1 MRRTLSLARET
12 TQGRSV
18 QYNSRLLSLSRGVI
32 YVSHFIL
39 LTHQQGANMWNQGGY
54 SESSTVGGYTQSPGG
69 FASPSLSQGGEKK
82 GRARANQIIPCT
94 VSQMMSASQADE
106 AFKVGDVEV
115 AQVTI
120 VGVIRSTDKSMT
132 NIQYKVDDMT
142 GAPMDVKQWVDTE
155 DPGVDS
161 TVLPPGTYVKVS
173 GNLRSFQNH
182 RSVVAFSVRP
192 LEDMNEITSH
202 MLEVV
207 QAHMA
212 LGKPQ
217 STSGGV
223 GGRMSSNDTAMSRSG
238 MDNKG
243 GSYEGANDMTNNGL
257 SANQNQVLSLI
268 RSCPDAQGISIQDL
282 KQRLSG
288 ISLTVI
294 KQAVEFLSNEGH
306 IFSTIDED
314 HYKSTDNDD

>member
-1 MRRTLSLARET
+1 
-12 TQGRSV
+12 
-18 QYNSRLLSLSRGVI
+18 
-32 YVSHFIL
+32 
-39 LTHQQGANMWNQGGY
+39 MWNQGGY
-54 SESSTVGGYTQSPGG
+54 TESGMVGGYTQSPGG
-69 FASPSLSQGGEKK
+69 FASPALSQGGEKK
-82 GRARANQIIPCT
+82 GRTRATQIIPCT
-94 VSQMMSASQADE
+94 VSQLMSASQADE
-106 AFKVGDVEV
+106 VFRVGDVEV
-115 AQVTI
+115 TQVTI
-120 VGVIRSTDKSMT
+120 VGIIRSTDKSMT

-155 DPGVDS
+155 DPSVDS

-192 LEDMNEITSH
+192 LADMNEITSH
-202 MLEVV
+202 ILEVV

-212 LGKPQ
+212 LSKPQ
-217 STSGGV
+217 TMPGIGGGMGASSTSVVRQGLGI
-223 GGRMSSNDTAMSRSG
+223 T
-238 MDNKG
+238 G
-243 GSYEGANDMTNNGL
+243 GSYAGANENQLMVINGL

-268 RSCPDAQGISIQDL
+268 KGCPDQQGISIQDL

-288 ISLTVI
+288 ISLAVI

>member
-1 MRRTLSLARET
+1 
-12 TQGRSV
+12 
-18 QYNSRLLSLSRGVI
+18 
-32 YVSHFIL
+32 
-39 LTHQQGANMWNQGGY
+39 MWNQGY
-54 SESSTVGGYTQSPGG
+54 NESSMGGGYTQSPGG

-82 GRARANQIIPCT
+82 QRARATQIIPCT
-94 VSQMMSASQADE
+94 VSQLMSASQADE

-155 DPGVDS
+155 DPGMDS

-217 STSGGV
+217 STMGTGG
-223 GGRMSSNDTAMSRSG
+223 GMSSNVTSVSRPGMASG
-238 MDNKG
+238 AAVT
-243 GSYEGANDMTNNGL
+243 GSYAGATDMVNNGL
-257 SANQNQVLSLI
+257 SGNQNQVLSLI
-268 RSCPDAQGISIQDL
+268 RGCPDQQGISIQDL

-288 ISLTVI
+288 MSMNII

-314 HYKSTDNDD
+314 HFKSTDNDD

>member
-1 MRRTLSLARET
+1 
-12 TQGRSV
+12 
-18 QYNSRLLSLSRGVI
+18 
-32 YVSHFIL
+32 
-39 LTHQQGANMWNQGGY
+39 MWNQGGY
-54 SESSTVGGYTQSPGG
+54 SESGMAGGYTQSPGG
-69 FASPSLSQGGEKK
+69 FASPALSQGGEKK
-82 GRARANQIIPCT
+82 GRTRATQIIPCT
-94 VSQMMSASQADE
+94 VSQLMSASQADE
-106 AFKVGDVEV
+106 AFRVGGVEV

-120 VGVIRSTDKSMT
+120 VGIIRNTDKSMT

-155 DPGVDS
+155 DSSVDN

-192 LEDMNEITSH
+192 LEDINEITSH

-217 STSGGV
+217 TMSNIGG
-223 GGRMSSNDTAMSRSG
+223 GMSSSVTPMSRPAIGG
-238 MDNKG
+238 MG
-243 GSYEGANDMTNNGL
+243 GSYAGANDMMNNGL
-257 SANQNQVLSLI
+257 NANQNQVLSLI
-268 RSCPDAQGISIQDL
+268 RGCPDQQGISIQDL
-282 KQRLSG
+282 KLRLG
-288 ISLTVI
+288 GMSLPVI

>member
-1 MRRTLSLARET
+1 MA
-12 TQGRSV
+12 
-18 QYNSRLLSLSRGVI
+18 
-32 YVSHFIL
+32 
-39 LTHQQGANMWNQGGY
+39 
-54 SESSTVGGYTQSPGG
+54 GGYTQSPGG
-69 FASPSLSQGGEKK
+69 FASPSMSQGGEKK
-82 GRARANQIIPCT
+82 GRTRATQIIPCT
-94 VSQMMSASQADE
+94 VSQLMSASQADE

-120 VGVIRSTDKSMT
+120 VGIIRSTDKSMT

-207 QAHMA
+207 HAHMA
-212 LGKPQ
+212 LCKPQ
-217 STSGGV
+217 STTSAGG
-223 GGRMSSNDTAMSRSG
+223 MTSSMTPMSRTNMGG
-238 MDNKG
+238 M
-243 GSYEGANDMTNNGL
+243 GAEANHMVNNGL
-257 SANQNQVLSLI
+257 SASQNQVLSLI
-268 RSCPDAQGISIQDL
+268 RSCPDQEGISIQDI

-288 ISLTVI
+288 MSINII
-294 KQAVEFLSNEGH
+294 KQALEFMSNEGH

-314 HYKSTDNDD
+314 HYKSTDNDE

>member
-1 MRRTLSLARET
+1 
-12 TQGRSV
+12 
-18 QYNSRLLSLSRGVI
+18 
-32 YVSHFIL
+32 
-39 LTHQQGANMWNQGGY
+39 MWNQGGY
-54 SESSTVGGYTQSPGG
+54 SESSMVGYNQSPGG
-69 FASPSLSQGGEKK
+69 FASPALSQGGEKK
-82 GRARANQIIPCT
+82 ARTRATQIIPCT
-94 VSQMMSASQADE
+94 VSQLMSATQADE

-142 GAPMDVKQWVDTE
+142 CAPMDVKQWVDTE
-155 DPGVDS
+155 DPSVDS

-182 RSVVAFSVRP
+182 RSVVAFSIRP

-207 QAHMA
+207 QAHLA
-212 LGKPQ
+212 LSKPQ
-217 STSGGV
+217 TIGG
-223 GGRMSSNDTAMSRSG
+223 GGGTSSNMVSMPQPG
-238 MDNKG
+238 MGSMG
-243 GSYEGANDMTNNGL
+243 GMAGGYAGANDMVNNGL
-257 SANQNQVLSLI
+257 SPNQNQVLSLI
-268 RSCPDAQGISIQDL
+268 RSCPEPQGISIQDL
-282 KQRLSG
+282 KQRLGSMN
-288 ISLTVI
+288 LAVI

>member
-1 MRRTLSLARET
+1 
-12 TQGRSV
+12 
-18 QYNSRLLSLSRGVI
+18 
-32 YVSHFIL
+32 
-39 LTHQQGANMWNQGGY
+39 MWNQGGFNATG
-54 SESSTVGGYTQSPGG
+54 TVGGYTQSPGG

-94 VSQMMSASQADE
+94 VSQLMSASQADE
-106 AFKVGDVEV
+106 AFRVGDVEV
-115 AQVTI
+115 AQVTL

-155 DPGVDS
+155 DPSVDS

-182 RSVVAFSVRP
+182 RSVVAFSVRT

-212 LGKPQ
+212 LNKSQ
-217 STSGGV
+217 S
-223 GGRMSSNDTAMSRSG
+223 MSSAGGGMSSDITPMSRPAAG
-238 MDNKG
+238 NMG
-243 GSYEGANDMTNNGL
+243 GSYSGAMDMVNNGL

-268 RSCPDAQGISIQDL
+268 KGCPDTQGISIQEL
-282 KQRLSG
+282 KQRLSV
-288 ISLTVI
+288 ISLPVI

-314 HYKSTDNDD
+314 HFKSTDNDD

>member
-1 MRRTLSLARET
+1 
-12 TQGRSV
+12 
-18 QYNSRLLSLSRGVI
+18 
-32 YVSHFIL
+32 
-39 LTHQQGANMWNQGGY
+39 MWNQGGY
-54 SESSTVGGYTQSPGG
+54 ADSSMAGGYTQSPGG

-82 GRARANQIIPCT
+82 GRTRATQIIPCT
-94 VSQMMSASQADE
+94 VSQLMSASQADE

-115 AQVTI
+115 AQVTL
-120 VGVIRSTDKSMT
+120 VGIIRSTDKSMT

-142 GAPMDVKQWVDTE
+142 SAPMDVKQWVDTE
-155 DPGVDS
+155 DPSVDS

-207 QAHMA
+207 HAHMA
-212 LGKPQ
+212 LCKPQ
-217 STSGGV
+217 TMTSAGG
-223 GGRMSSNDTAMSRSG
+223 MNSSMTSMSRTNMGNMGTMGSMG
-238 MDNKG
+238 SMG
-243 GSYEGANDMTNNGL
+243 GGYQGANNMINNGL
-257 SANQNQVLSLI
+257 SASQNQVLSLI
-268 RSCPDAQGISIQDL
+268 RSCPDPQGISIQDI

-288 ISLTVI
+288 MSINII
-294 KQAVEFLSNEGH
+294 KQAVDFLSNEGH

-314 HYKSTDNDD
+314 HYKSTDNDE

>member
-1 MRRTLSLARET
+1 
-12 TQGRSV
+12 
-18 QYNSRLLSLSRGVI
+18 
-32 YVSHFIL
+32 
-39 LTHQQGANMWNQGGY
+39 MWNQGGY
-54 SESSTVGGYTQSPGG
+54 NESSMVGGYTQSPGG

-94 VSQMMSASQADE
+94 VSQLMSASQADE

-182 RSVVAFSVRP
+182 RSVVAFGVRP

-217 STSGGV
+217 SMSGGV
-223 GGRMSSNDTAMSRSG
+223 GGGMSSNATPMSRSG
-238 MDNKG
+238 MDNMG
-243 GSYEGANDMTNNGL
+243 GSYAGANDMTNNGL
-257 SANQNQVLSLI
+257 SANQNQHLAKVTLHVQRQKNFLPLLVLLDLLFVIVIIVPIVRLWEMMTQKSLDGLLL
-268 RSCPDAQGISIQDL
+268 RSGALTGQLHPFAADNLQLVPHAEARQALLLDL
-282 KQRLSG
+282 
-288 ISLTVI
+288 LTVPHHADL
-294 KQAVEFLSNEGH
+294 QTRRLH
-306 IFSTIDED
+306 
-314 HYKSTDNDD
+314 

>member
-1 MRRTLSLARET
+1 
-12 TQGRSV
+12 
-18 QYNSRLLSLSRGVI
+18 
-32 YVSHFIL
+32 
-39 LTHQQGANMWNQGGY
+39 MWNQGGY
-54 SESSTVGGYTQSPGG
+54 TDSTMGGGYTQSPGG

-82 GRARANQIIPCT
+82 GRTRASQIIPCT
-94 VSQMMSASQADE
+94 VSQLMSASQADE

-115 AQVTI
+115 SQITI
-120 VGVIRSTDKSMT
+120 VGIIRSTDKSMT

-155 DPGVDS
+155 DPGVDN
-161 TVLPPGTYVKVS
+161 TILPPGTYVKVS

-182 RSVVAFSVRP
+182 RSVVAFRIRP

-212 LGKPQ
+212 LCKPQ
-217 STSGGV
+217 TMTSAGG
-223 GGRMSSNDTAMSRSG
+223 MNNSMASMSRTNVGNMGSMG
-238 MDNKG
+238 SMGSMG
-243 GSYEGANDMTNNGL
+243 GGYSGANMVNNGL
-257 SANQNQVLSLI
+257 NASQNQVLSLI
-268 RSCPDAQGISIQDL
+268 RSCPDPQGISIQDL

-288 ISLTVI
+288 MSINII

-314 HYKSTDNDD
+314 HYKSTDNDE

>member
-1 MRRTLSLARET
+1 
-12 TQGRSV
+12 
-18 QYNSRLLSLSRGVI
+18 
-32 YVSHFIL
+32 
-39 LTHQQGANMWNQGGY
+39 MWNQGGY
-54 SESSTVGGYTQSPGG
+54 SESSMVGGYTQSPGG
-69 FASPSLSQGGEKK
+69 FASPALSQGGEKK
-82 GRARANQIIPCT
+82 GRTRATQIIPCS
-94 VSQMMSASQADE
+94 VSQLMSASQADE

-155 DPGVDS
+155 DPSVDS

-182 RSVVAFSVRP
+182 RSIVAFSVRP

-212 LGKPQ
+212 LSKPQ
-217 STSGGV
+217 TMSAARGEMSFNVPPMSRPGVGSMSGGY
-223 GGRMSSNDTAMSRSG
+223 A
-238 MDNKG
+238 
-243 GSYEGANDMTNNGL
+243 GASDMANNGL

-268 RSCPDAQGISIQDL
+268 RSCPDPQGISIQDL

-288 ISLTVI
+288 MSLAVI

>member
-1 MRRTLSLARET
+1 
-12 TQGRSV
+12 
-18 QYNSRLLSLSRGVI
+18 
-32 YVSHFIL
+32 
-39 LTHQQGANMWNQGGY
+39 MWNQGGY
-54 SESSTVGGYTQSPGG
+54 NESSMVGGYTQSPGG

-94 VSQMMSASQADE
+94 VSQLMSASQADE

-182 RSVVAFSVRP
+182 RSVVAFGVRP

-217 STSGGV
+217 SMSGGV
-223 GGRMSSNDTAMSRSG
+223 GGGMSSNATPMSRSG
-238 MDNKG
+238 MDNMG
-243 GSYEGANDMTNNGL
+243 GSYAGANDMTNNGL

>member
-1 MRRTLSLARET
+1 
-12 TQGRSV
+12 
-18 QYNSRLLSLSRGVI
+18 
-32 YVSHFIL
+32 
-39 LTHQQGANMWNQGGY
+39 MWNQGN
-54 SESSTVGGYTQSPGG
+54 ETSTVGGYTQSPGG
-69 FASPSLSQGGEKK
+69 FASPALSQGGDKK
-82 GRARANQIIPCT
+82 GRTRANQIIPCT
-94 VSQMMSASQADE
+94 VSQLMSASQADE

-120 VGVIRSTDKSMT
+120 VGIIRSTDKSMT

-155 DPGVDS
+155 DPSVDS

-207 QAHMA
+207 QAHMVLFSSHA
-212 LGKPQ
+212 QLVSPRTVC
-217 STSGGV
+217 SLSCTSCPLLFA
-223 GGRMSSNDTAMSRSG
+223 R
-238 MDNKG
+238 
-243 GSYEGANDMTNNGL
+243 
-257 SANQNQVLSLI
+257 VLSLI
-268 RSCPDAQGISIQDL
+268 RSCQDAQGISIQDL

-288 ISLTVI
+288 MSLAVI

-314 HYKSTDNDD
+314 HFKSTDSDD

>member
-1 MRRTLSLARET
+1 M
-12 TQGRSV
+12 
-18 QYNSRLLSLSRGVI
+18 
-32 YVSHFIL
+32 F
-39 LTHQQGANMWNQGGY
+39 NQGGY
-54 SESSTVGGYTQSPGG
+54 SEPSMGGGYTQSPGG
-69 FASPSLSQGGEKK
+69 FASPALSQGGEKK

-94 VSQMMSASQADE
+94 VSQLMSASQAEE

-115 AQVTI
+115 TQVTL
-120 VGVIRSTDKSMT
+120 VGIIRSTDKSMT

-155 DPGVDS
+155 DPSVDN

-173 GNLRSFQNH
+173 GNVRSFQNH

-207 QAHMA
+207 QAHMM
-212 LGKPQ
+212 LSKSQ
-217 STSGGV
+217 TMSGAA
-223 GGRMSSNDTAMSRSG
+223 GGMSSNVKPMSRLG
-238 MDNKG
+238 METMG
-243 GSYEGANDMTNNGL
+243 GSYAGASDMSNNGL
-257 SANQNQVLSLI
+257 SGNQNQVLSLI
-268 RSCPDAQGISIQDL
+268 RGCPDPQGISIQDI
-282 KQRLSG
+282 KQRLG
-288 ISLTVI
+288 TMSLVVI

-314 HYKSTDNDD
+314 HYKSTDSDD

>member
-1 MRRTLSLARET
+1 
-12 TQGRSV
+12 
-18 QYNSRLLSLSRGVI
+18 
-32 YVSHFIL
+32 
-39 LTHQQGANMWNQGGY
+39 MWNQGGY
-54 SESSTVGGYTQSPGG
+54 SESSMVGGYTQSAGG
-69 FASPSLSQGGEKK
+69 FSSPALSQGGEKK
-82 GRARANQIIPCT
+82 GRTRATQIIPCT
-94 VSQMMSASQADE
+94 VSQLMSASQADE

-155 DPGVDS
+155 DPSVDS

-182 RSVVAFSVRP
+182 RSLVAFSIRP

-207 QAHMA
+207 QAHMV
-212 LGKPQ
+212 LSKPQ
-217 STSGGV
+217 SMSGA
-223 GGRMSSNDTAMSRSG
+223 GGGMSSNVMAISRPAM
-238 MDNKG
+238 
-243 GSYEGANDMTNNGL
+243 GSMVGVYGGANDMANNGL

-268 RSCPDAQGISIQDL
+268 RSCPDPQGISIQDL
-282 KQRLSG
+282 KHRLSG
-288 ISLTVI
+288 MSLTVI

>member
-1 MRRTLSLARET
+1 
-12 TQGRSV
+12 
-18 QYNSRLLSLSRGVI
+18 
-32 YVSHFIL
+32 
-39 LTHQQGANMWNQGGY
+39 MWNQGGY
-54 SESSTVGGYTQSPGG
+54 SESNMVGGYTQSPGG
-69 FASPSLSQGGEKK
+69 FASPAASQGGEKK
-82 GRARANQIIPCT
+82 GRTRATQIVPCT
-94 VSQMMSASQADE
+94 VSQLMSASQADE
-106 AFKVGDVEV
+106 AFRVGDVEV
-115 AQVTI
+115 SQVTI

-142 GAPMDVKQWVDTE
+142 AAPMDVKQWVDTE

-173 GNLRSFQNH
+173 GNMRSFQNH

-207 QAHMA
+207 QAHMV

-217 STSGGV
+217 SMPGA
-223 GGRMSSNDTAMSRSG
+223 GRGMSSNITPMSG
-238 MDNKG
+238 PVKENMG
-243 GSYEGANDMTNNGL
+243 GSYAGANEMANNGL

-268 RSCPDAQGISIQDL
+268 RGCPYPQGISIQDL
-282 KQRLSG
+282 KQRLG
-288 ISLTVI
+288 GMSLVAI

-314 HYKSTDNDD
+314 HYKSTDSDD

>member
-1 MRRTLSLARET
+1 
-12 TQGRSV
+12 
-18 QYNSRLLSLSRGVI
+18 
-32 YVSHFIL
+32 
-39 LTHQQGANMWNQGGY
+39 MWNQGGY
-54 SESSTVGGYTQSPGG
+54 SESSMVGGYTQSPGG

-82 GRARANQIIPCT
+82 GRTRATQIIPCT
-94 VSQMMSASQADE
+94 VSQLMSASQADE

-115 AQVTI
+115 SQVTI

-155 DPGVDS
+155 DPSVDS
-161 TVLPPGTYVKVS
+161 AVLPPGTYVKVS

-182 RSVVAFSVRP
+182 RSVVAFSVRT

-212 LGKPQ
+212 LGKPNAMLG
-217 STSGGV
+217 TGG
-223 GGRMSSNDTAMSRSG
+223 GISSDVTPMSRPGTGS
-238 MDNKG
+238 MG
-243 GSYEGANDMTNNGL
+243 GGYAGANDMVNNGL

-268 RSCPDAQGISIQDL
+268 RGCPDPQGISIQDL

-288 ISLTVI
+288 ISLAVI

-306 IFSTIDED
+306 IFSTVDED

>member
-1 MRRTLSLARET
+1 
-12 TQGRSV
+12 
-18 QYNSRLLSLSRGVI
+18 
-32 YVSHFIL
+32 
-39 LTHQQGANMWNQGGY
+39 MWNQGGH
-54 SESSTVGGYTQSPGG
+54 SESMGGGYTQSPGG
-69 FASPSLSQGGEKK
+69 FASPALSQGGEKK
-82 GRARANQIIPCT
+82 GRTRATQIIPCT

-115 AQVTI
+115 SQVTI
-120 VGVIRSTDKSMT
+120 LGIIRSTDKSMT
-132 NIQYKVDDMT
+132 NIQYKIDDMT

-182 RSVVAFSVRP
+182 RSIVAFSVRP
-192 LEDMNEITSH
+192 VEDMNEITSH

-212 LGKPQ
+212 LGKSQ
-217 STSGGV
+217 TMTGA
-223 GGRMSSNDTAMSRSG
+223 GGRMSSDVMPMSRPGNLGNTGS
-238 MDNKG
+238 MG
-243 GSYEGANDMTNNGL
+243 GGYAGATDMTNNGL
-257 SANQNQVLSLI
+257 STNQNQVLSLI
-268 RSCPDAQGISIQDL
+268 RGCPDPQGISIQDL
-282 KQRLSG
+282 KQRLNVM
-288 ISLTVI
+288 SLAVI

>member
-1 MRRTLSLARET
+1 
-12 TQGRSV
+12 
-18 QYNSRLLSLSRGVI
+18 
-32 YVSHFIL
+32 
-39 LTHQQGANMWNQGGY
+39 MWNQGGY
-54 SESSTVGGYTQSPGG
+54 TETAMVGGYTQSPGG
-69 FASPSLSQGGEKK
+69 FASPTASQGGEKK
-82 GRARANQIIPCT
+82 GRTRATQIIPCT
-94 VSQMMSASQADE
+94 VSQLMSATQVEE

-115 AQVTI
+115 TQVTI
-120 VGVIRSTDKSMT
+120 VGIIRSTDKSMT

-155 DPGVDS
+155 DPSVDS

-182 RSVVAFSVRP
+182 RSVVAFSIRP

-202 MLEVV
+202 ILEVV
-207 QAHMA
+207 HAHMA

-217 STSGGV
+217 TMTDIGGGV
-223 GGRMSSNDTAMSRSG
+223 GANNTLMLHQGPGLT
-238 MDNKG
+238 G
-243 GSYEGANDMTNNGL
+243 GSYAGAGGNHIMAINGL
-257 SANQNQVLSLI
+257 SASQNQVLSLI
-268 RSCPDAQGISIQDL
+268 KGCPDQQGISLQDL

-288 ISLTVI
+288 ISLAVI

-314 HYKSTDNDD
+314 HFKSTDSED

>member
-1 MRRTLSLARET
+1 
-12 TQGRSV
+12 
-18 QYNSRLLSLSRGVI
+18 
-32 YVSHFIL
+32 
-39 LTHQQGANMWNQGGY
+39 MWNQGGY
-54 SESSTVGGYTQSPGG
+54 SETSTVGGYTQSPGG
-69 FASPSLSQGGEKK
+69 FASPALSQGGDKK
-82 GRARANQIIPCT
+82 GRTRANQIIPCT
-94 VSQMMSASQADE
+94 VSQLMSASQADE

-120 VGVIRSTDKSMT
+120 VGIIRSTDKSMT

-155 DPGVDS
+155 DPSVDS

-207 QAHMA
+207 QAHMV

-217 STSGGV
+217 SMSAAGG
-223 GGRMSSNDTAMSRSG
+223 GTSSNVAPMLRSG
-238 MDNKG
+238 TDNTG
-243 GSYEGANDMTNNGL
+243 GSYAGANDIVNNGL

-268 RSCPDAQGISIQDL
+268 RSCQDAQGISIQDL

-288 ISLTVI
+288 MSLAVI

-314 HYKSTDNDD
+314 HFKSTDSDD

>member
-1 MRRTLSLARET
+1 
-12 TQGRSV
+12 
-18 QYNSRLLSLSRGVI
+18 
-32 YVSHFIL
+32 
-39 LTHQQGANMWNQGGY
+39 MWNQGGY
-54 SESSTVGGYTQSPGG
+54 NESSVGGGYTQSPGG

-82 GRARANQIIPCT
+82 GRTRANQIIPCT
-94 VSQMMSASQADE
+94 VSQLMSASQADE
-106 AFKVGDVEV
+106 SFRVGDVEV
-115 AQVTI
+115 AQVTF

-155 DPGVDS
+155 DAGVDS

-212 LGKPQ
+212 LSKPQ
-217 STSGGV
+217 TMSV
-223 GGRMSSNDTAMSRSG
+223 GGGMSSNVTPMMRPDMG
-238 MDNKG
+238 NKG
-243 GSYEGANDMTNNGL
+243 GMGGMGGGYTGANDMTKNGL
-257 SANQNQVLSLI
+257 SGNQNQVLSLI
-268 RSCPDAQGISIQDL
+268 RSCPEPQGISLQDL

-314 HYKSTDNDD
+314 HFKSTDSDD